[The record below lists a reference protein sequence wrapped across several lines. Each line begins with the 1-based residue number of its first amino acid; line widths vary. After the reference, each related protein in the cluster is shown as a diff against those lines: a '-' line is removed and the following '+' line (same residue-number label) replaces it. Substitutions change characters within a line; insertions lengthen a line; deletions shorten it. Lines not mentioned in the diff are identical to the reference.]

1 MLDEGE
7 ALELVLAVLRI
18 GTTSR
23 RPLTG
28 GEQSKSR
35 VKPNSVLGGAR
46 FVGEITD
53 QQPPRMDVLTMDHT
67 PQINFV
73 SCYSVQP
80 QWIQKCE
87 EKK

>member
-23 RPLTG
+23 RSLTG

-35 VKPNSVLGGAR
+35 VKPNSVLSGAR

-53 QQPPRMDVLTMDHT
+53 Q
-67 PQINFV
+67 
-73 SCYSVQP
+73 
-80 QWIQKCE
+80 
-87 EKK
+87 